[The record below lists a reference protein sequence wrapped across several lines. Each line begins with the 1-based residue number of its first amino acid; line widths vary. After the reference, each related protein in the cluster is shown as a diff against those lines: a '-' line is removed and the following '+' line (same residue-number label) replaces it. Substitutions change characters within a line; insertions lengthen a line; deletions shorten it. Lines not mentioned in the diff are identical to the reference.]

1 MTSVSQKYDD
11 YNPVRLLR
19 ILFYFLQVGFV
30 YLTHELRLIK
40 ATDLCSDHCQVE
52 CVLS

>member
-1 MTSVSQKYDD
+1 MTPVSQKYDD
-11 YNPVRLLR
+11 YNQIQLLR

-30 YLTHELRLIK
+30 YLTQELRLIK
-40 ATDLCSDHCQVE
+40 ATGLSSDHCQFE